1 MTEIPVVDKFI
12 EQLPMSPDQGVD
24 PTAGLQVDIDKL
36 ILVLGITF
44 GFILLLLLSIL
55 CIFYT
60 MGVLQNVFGYY
71 WGPPMGPI
79 MTIPYYY
86 PSESDNQLLSNDPN
100 IRMDVHGGQFNHQMV
115 INNAGAS
122 IHDLSLHQ
130 QQQFQQQQFQ
140 PQYGQMNG
148 FLPQGQHYANNVHH
162 SSIIYPDI
170 DDLEDDVPIDIR
182 RSNPQFIQDEEKNE
196 IELEC

>member
-1 MTEIPVVDKFI
+1 MTDTPLDKYL
-12 EQLPMSPDQGVD
+12 EQLPGPDQSD
-24 PTAGLQVDIDKL
+24 PLAGLQVDMDKL

-86 PSESDNQLLSNDPN
+86 PSESDNHLLPNDPN
-100 IRMDVHGGQFNHQMV
+100 GLRMDGGGQFNHQMV

-122 IHDLSLHQ
+122 IHDLSIHQ
-130 QQQFQQQQFQ
+130 QQQFQQQQQYQ

-148 FLPQGQHYANNVHH
+148 FISQGGNGQHFMNNVHH
-162 SSIIYPDI
+162 PSSVIYPDI
-170 DDLEDDVPIDIR
+170 DDLDDDVAIDIR
-182 RSNPQFIQDEEKNE
+182 RSNPQFQEEKNE